1 MLYILAAMQKEADAL
16 LAKAE
21 IRKEFTQ
28 FGTRRQAPCSRS
40 RAARTGS

>member
-28 FGTRRQAPCSRS
+28 FGK
-40 RAARTGS
+40 